1 MAKTKPTKKNSK
13 ISLSDADLNSAIES
27 IKYIDSVNAENHK
40 NAVTKS
46 LLGGT
51 IPEQPIGLSYVNP
64 APAPIPTPNPLPSVQ
79 GGNAVP
85 TGTLPQ
91 SAQPSQYSSNAS
103 AYHDTKDMNR
113 AERELAMA
121 QQVEEDNKANLY
133 NSAVRGVMGRVADQ
147 APDQR
152 RQPMYDMYGYAT
164 TPEYTPMAPLPT
176 IPRKIDIPNMVTG
189 SFGESF
195 KESSG
200 NRNPS
205 PREKY
210 KTPTIVNPDYTKGVV
225 NPLSPSSVFLD
236 IQGGIRAANDAGNP
250 SLGRKATDDNFGTQI
265 IPKGTMAKMPVWMFN
280 KQTGK
285 YDFKGINDVDVG
297 GASMADVAQR
307 VATSWIA
314 HNLMNDINAGKSFNV
329 KVKDKNGNI
338 VNKQIPLV
346 SNYGQE
352 VGASQLKFA
361 PSVFVQALGGD
372 YNTAIADA
380 YTKTV
385 DSLGLPSGSV
395 TYRPNS
401 VVARRIEDK
410 NSKAHQTWLGAK
422 DNDLTGDTINGWG
435 NSIINGLFGQMFGA
449 K

>member
-1 MAKTKPTKKNSK
+1 MSKQTKNKKNSK
-13 ISLSDADLNSAIES
+13 YALKDEEIN
-27 IKYIDSVNAENHK
+27 
-40 NAVTKS
+40 S
-46 LLGGT
+46 LLAELDTTNSNTAKGNITSLTQGLAGGAL
-51 IPEQPIGLSYVNP
+51 PDPSQLPYVNTVQL
-64 APAPIPTPNPLPSVQ
+64 AQPTPLPSVA
-79 GGNAVP
+79 GGDATPIINAQSQP
-85 TGTLPQ
+85 T
-91 SAQPSQYSSNAS
+91 QPSSSYSSNAAS
-103 AYHDTKDMNR
+103 YNETRDMNK
-113 AERELAMA
+113 AERDAAMA
-121 QQVEEDNKANLY
+121 RQETANTVAKDYNENK
-133 NSAVRGVMGRVADQ
+133 
-147 APDQR
+147 
-152 RQPMYDMYGYAT
+152 
-164 TPEYTPMAPLPT
+164 LPT
-176 IPRKIDIPNMVTG
+176 LMAQANAMYKGATPSLDDKGRPIQMNPVPVLPQAIIPEKMDIPNMVTG
-189 SFGESF
+189 HFGESF

-210 KTPTIVNPDYTKGVV
+210 KTPTIATPDYTKGAV
-225 NPLSPSSVFLD
+225 NPVSPSSVFLD
-236 IQGGIRAANDAGNP
+236 MQGGIRAANDAGNP
-250 SLGRKATDDNFGTQI
+250 SLGRKATDDNFGTGV
-265 IPKGTMAKMPVWMFN
+265 IPKGTTAKMPVWMFN

-297 GASMADVAQR
+297 GSSMADVSQR

-314 HNLMNDINAGKSFNV
+314 HNLMNDINSGKQFNV

-338 VNKQIPLV
+338 VDKQIPLV

-395 TYRPNS
+395 TYKPNS

>member
-1 MAKTKPTKKNSK
+1 MFDSLRKN
-13 ISLSDADLNSAIES
+13 
-27 IKYIDSVNAENHK
+27 
-40 NAVTKS
+40 KS
-46 LLGGT
+46 LLAN
-51 IPEQPIGLSYVNP
+51 IPLDMMAN
-64 APAPIPTPNPLPSVQ
+64 IPQSQPLPSVQ
-79 GGNAVP
+79 GGNATPVVNTQSQPVQGNSWSNMKSGRKWTEVMNQPAIDAAMAKQETANAFAKDYNENQLPTLMSRANSMYKGATPSLDDNGMPIQMNPVP
-85 TGTLPQ
+85 VLPQ
-91 SAQPSQYSSNAS
+91 AII
-103 AYHDTKDMNR
+103 
-113 AERELAMA
+113 
-121 QQVEEDNKANLY
+121 
-133 NSAVRGVMGRVADQ
+133 
-147 APDQR
+147 
-152 RQPMYDMYGYAT
+152 
-164 TPEYTPMAPLPT
+164 PE
-176 IPRKIDIPNMVTG
+176 KIDVPNAITG
-189 SFGESF
+189 SFGIDESIGQ
-195 KESSG
+195 G
-200 NRNPS
+200 NKNPS

-307 VATSWIA
+307 VATAWIA
-314 HNLMNDINAGKSFNV
+314 HNLMDDINAGKSFNV

-352 VGASQLKFA
+352 VGASQLRFA

>member
-1 MAKTKPTKKNSK
+1 MSKQTKDKNK
-13 ISLSDADLNSAIES
+13 NKQEDVPV
-27 IKYIDSVNAENHK
+27 VNGIGQGMG
-40 NAVTKS
+40 
-46 LLGGT
+46 LLGGMLSSN
-51 IPEQPIGLSYVNP
+51 IQNPESELP
-64 APAPIPTPNPLPSVQ
+64 PLPSTSGGITIPVTTTTPTPTTAPVAATPAAPQLPSSYSTAQ
-79 GGNAVP
+79 GYG
-85 TGTLPQ
+85 
-91 SAQPSQYSSNAS
+91 YSRSYDANQEE
-103 AYHDTKDMNR
+103 R
-113 AERELAMA
+113 AKAEA
-121 QQVEEDNKANLY
+121 QQLEEEKKANEY
-133 NSAVRGVMGRVADQ
+133 NATLTGRINTLNSTVKKPGRRYDDMGKII
-147 APDQR
+147 PS
-152 RQPMYDMYGYAT
+152 T
-164 TPEYTPMAPLPT
+164 YTPMAPLPV
-176 IPRKIDIPNMVTG
+176 IPKEIEVPRMILGTDAYNENKR
-189 SFGESF
+189 
-195 KESSG
+195 ESSN

-210 KTPTIVNPDYTKGVV
+210 KTPTIATPDYMKGVV

-297 GASMADVAQR
+297 GSSMADVAQR

-314 HNLMNDINAGKSFNV
+314 HNLMNDINAGKKFTV

-338 VNKQIPLV
+338 VYKQIPLV